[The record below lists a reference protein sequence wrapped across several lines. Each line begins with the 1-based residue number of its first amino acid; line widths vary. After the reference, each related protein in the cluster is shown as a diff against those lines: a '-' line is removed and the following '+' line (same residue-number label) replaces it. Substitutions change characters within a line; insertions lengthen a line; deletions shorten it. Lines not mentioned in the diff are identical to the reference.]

1 MILGIISNIA
11 FSLFAI
17 TYIPVFLQKIRQADD
32 PKRLWQERWG
42 NFASDRFAVKSSE
55 RKRVWIHAVSVGE
68 VRSLVPL
75 LEQLSKKG
83 FEVLLS
89 TVTPTGQQEAEK
101 LVGDRAFY
109 FPFDLSAA
117 VRKTLNVIQP
127 DMVLLTETEL
137 WPNFILQTARQGI
150 PLGVINGRLSVRS
163 FGRYQLIKGAMKQL
177 LDKISFFAMQTDQ
190 DAGRLLNLGADSSKV
205 FVLGNMKFDAKPL
218 LPGRSPKEIK
228 DSFNIPAH
236 HKVWVAG
243 STHLGE
249 ERHLLAVFTRLKS
262 IYSSLTLIV
271 APRHVE
277 RAESILRL
285 ATEFNF
291 KPLRLGEE
299 KSSETT
305 KGADVL
311 VVDTIGQLNN
321 LYSFADIVFMGG
333 SLVEH
338 GGQNPIEPALFKKS
352 VLTGPHVFNFK
363 YVYEQLEKAEAVEM
377 VISED
382 ELFLKA
388 KELMASEPLRD
399 AMGQRAYEQVMNLGG
414 ATTKT
419 LHLISRFLD
428 NSTHVS
434 VDSPIDS
441 LAVSDSVS
449 KVEDS
454 CPAS

>member
-1 MILGIISNIA
+1 MLLGALSNITFTFFA
-11 FSLFAI
+11 LFYLPI
-17 TYIPVFLQKIRQADD
+17 FLKKIKQEDD
-32 PKRLWQERWG
+32 PKRLWRERWG
-42 NFASDRFAVKSSE
+42 NFAPDRFAAKSSE
-55 RKRVWIHAVSVGE
+55 HSRIWIHAVSVGE

-75 LEQLSKKG
+75 LEELSKKG
-83 FEVLLS
+83 VEVLLS
-89 TVTPTGQQEAEK
+89 TVTPTGQQAAKK

-109 FPFDLSAA
+109 FPFDLSGA
-117 VRKTLNVIQP
+117 VKKTLNAIEP
-127 DMVLLTETEL
+127 DMILLTETEL
-137 WPNFILQTARQGI
+137 WPNFILQTAKKNI
-150 PLGVINGRLSVRS
+150 PLGLINGRLSIKS
-163 FGRYQLIKGAMKQL
+163 MGRYRIIQGAMKQL
-177 LDKISFFAMQTDQ
+177 LEKFSFFSMQTDQ

-218 LPGRSPKEIK
+218 LPGRSSKEIK
-228 DSFNIPAH
+228 DSFKIPAP

-243 STHLGE
+243 STHPGE
-249 ERHLLAVFTRLKS
+249 EKHILAVFTRLKS
-262 IYSSLTLIV
+262 IYPTLTLIL

-277 RAESILRL
+277 RAASVLRL

-291 KPLRLGEE
+291 KPLRLGQEN
-299 KSSETT
+299 SSESTNKVT
-305 KGADVL
+305 DVL

-321 LYSFADIVFMGG
+321 LYSFADIVFVGG

-338 GGQNPIEPALFKKS
+338 GGQNPIEPALFKRS

-363 YVYEQLEKAEAVEM
+363 YVYEQLEKAEAVQM
-377 VISED
+377 IISED

-399 AMGQRAYEQVMNLGG
+399 EMGQRAYDQVMELAG

-428 NSTHVS
+428 KPQPVS
-434 VDSPIDS
+434 EAADS
-441 LAVSDSVS
+441 LPVSDSVS

-454 CPAS
+454 CPTS

>member
-1 MILGIISNIA
+1 MSRYRII
-11 FSLFAI
+11 
-17 TYIPVFLQKIRQADD
+17 Q
-32 PKRLWQERWG
+32 
-42 NFASDRFAVKSSE
+42 
-55 RKRVWIHAVSVGE
+55 
-68 VRSLVPL
+68 
-75 LEQLSKKG
+75 
-83 FEVLLS
+83 
-89 TVTPTGQQEAEK
+89 
-101 LVGDRAFY
+101 
-109 FPFDLSAA
+109 
-117 VRKTLNVIQP
+117 
-127 DMVLLTETEL
+127 
-137 WPNFILQTARQGI
+137 
-150 PLGVINGRLSVRS
+150 
-163 FGRYQLIKGAMKQL
+163 GAMKQL
-177 LDKISFFAMQTDQ
+177 FDKFSFFAMQTDL
-190 DAGRLLNLGADSSKV
+190 DAGRLLKLGADASKV

-228 DSFNIPAH
+228 DSFHIPAH

-243 STHLGE
+243 STHPGE

-277 RAESILRL
+277 RAESVLRL

-299 KSSETT
+299 QSDKQST
-305 KGADVL
+305 DVL

-363 YVYEQLEKAEAVEM
+363 YVYEQLEKAEAVQM
-377 VISED
+377 VINED

-399 AMGQRAYEQVMNLGG
+399 EMGQRAYSQVMDLGG

-419 LHLISRFLD
+419 LDLISRFLD
-428 NSTHVS
+428 KQAHNSSTP

-441 LAVSDSVS
+441 LGVPDSAA

-454 CPAS
+454 CPPS